1 MALCRAVMP
10 SSLAAEGLGTS
21 RAVFLTSSN
30 SPSKD
35 ASKSRAK
42 GSKLILRDLDSFSSP
57 DEPDDE
63 LGFLMIP
70 GGIGSRI
77 SDSAKSTNCQLIHG
91 V

>member
-77 SDSAKSTNCQLIHG
+77 SDSVRFKCDILSNF
-91 V
+91 